1 MREAAVPRPRLT
13 EPEEAPRASSA
24 PWRDPAWRAWI
35 RPAAAILGPVL
46 LVAAGSM
53 PMWGT
58 TLQAP
63 QYPKGLSLWF
73 FGDRAEG
80 PVREVNGLNHYIG
93 MQAIDLSLVPE
104 MALWPLAVLGPAGV
118 FLVAILVRGWAGR
131 IAGILLAVTPIVIL
145 ADIQRWLM
153 IFGSELDRSSALR
166 LDPFVPL
173 VIGPST
179 VWNFTVWT
187 YPGPALVV
195 MALVTMLA
203 FVVRRL
209 APPDARPDRLS
220 LAAAGAGAAIA
231 LIGTL
236 VWVIP
241 AAGSSDEA
249 LAPGA
254 GVSAGTAD
262 ITRMIAEAPDGAT
275 VEVPPGRYNVHLD
288 LDRSI
293 TLVAAG
299 EVVIDGGGRGTP
311 VTIRADDVTVRGFT
325 IVNTGGQ
332 VEEAAGIKT
341 LEASRVTIEGNRIER
356 FFTGIMVNGGET
368 VRVVGNEFVGT
379 GQVITGAE
387 HATATAG
394 GGGGGAGAAIDG
406 ADPSDPH
413 AGHGMGAGPGGQGD
427 AISIWTTR
435 GTLIRDNRISEVR
448 DAIYLNYADEVL
460 IDSNYIERSRYALHS
475 MFGTDLVVF
484 GNESRENLS
493 GLVFMYSTDVAAGRN
508 VIVDARSPGTGFGVV
523 LKDVIGVRLAE
534 NLIARN
540 RVGLQV
546 EGTTNRLDSEAIV
559 ISNRF
564 ASNDVGV
571 ALMPSADLV
580 FGGNIFDANLTQV
593 TALGTGVERNNFW
606 EYRGV
611 GNTWSDYAGYDLEN
625 DGIGDLPYRAAGTE
639 DLLVSADP
647 ALAAYRTSPAMAV
660 LGTARSVWEG
670 ARQPVVVDASPR
682 RDQLGAQAVPA
693 LSTAHMAAEP
703 WQLAGAG
710 LLVLTTLILTGPSR
724 RRGAGR

>member
-1 MREAAVPRPRLT
+1 MSEAAVPRPRMT
-13 EPEEAPRASSA
+13 ESGEADRTGDA
-24 PWRDPAWRAWI
+24 PWRAWV

-46 LVAAGSM
+46 LVVAGTL
-53 PMWGT
+53 PVWGT

-93 MQAIDLSLVPE
+93 MQPIDLSLVPE
-104 MALWPLAVLGPAGV
+104 MALWPLAVLGPAAV
-118 FLVAILVRGWAGR
+118 FLVAIMMRGWIGR

-153 IFGSELDRSSALR
+153 IFGSELDPTSALR

-179 VWNFTVWT
+179 VWNFTIWT
-187 YPGPALVV
+187 YPGPALVL
-195 MALVTMLA
+195 MWIAAGLA
-203 FVVRRL
+203 FLVRRV
-209 APPDARPDRLS
+209 APPDARPDRITLGP
-220 LAAAGAGAAIA
+220 AGVGAAIA

-241 AAGSSDEA
+241 ASGSDAAEA
-249 LAPGA
+249 SGSTVP
-254 GVSAGTAD
+254 AGTAD
-262 ITRMIAEAPDGAT
+262 LARMIAEAPDGAT

-299 EVVIDGGGRGTP
+299 DVVIDGGGRGTP

-341 LEASRVTIEGNRIER
+341 IEASRVTIEGNRIER
-356 FFTGIMVNGGET
+356 FFTGIMVIGGET

-571 ALMPSADLV
+571 ALMPSADII

-611 GNTWSDYAGYDLEN
+611 GNTWSDYTGYDLEN

-670 ARQPVVVDASPR
+670 ARQPVVIDASPR

-724 RRGAGR
+724 RPGAGR